1 MAQEETAVQTE
12 RPVSPIVD
20 GAVSPVDLGTLETSE
35 DRLIASDTSRDLE
48 ERLEAF
54 EAVYE
59 SEIGDTNLTRAR
71 NFEREFGLRQL
82 YLKFEGSNATGT
94 QKDRISFAQAMD
106 ALRRGFDVITA
117 ASCGNY
123 GVALAFAA
131 KCAGLRCVVYV
142 PETYRPTRL
151 GEIESLGATIVREGN
166 DYEGSVV
173 ASKAR
178 AARDELYDANPGGAN
193 TILQLAAYQQIAYE
207 IYDDLRDAPAVVA
220 VPVSNGTT
228 FAGIWKGFVSLHRR
242 GKISRLPHMV
252 AGSSF
257 GKNPIVQSS
266 ILGLAECADLDP
278 SKVRESRVNEPLIN
292 WHSTDGDW
300 ALHAI
305 RESKGWAAYATDKA
319 MRSYAR
325 LIREREGLMVMPAST
340 AGLVALIEGRKE
352 PFPADRYVAV
362 LTGRRS

>member
-1 MAQEETAVQTE
+1 MTQHETPTSTE
-12 RPVSPIVD
+12 RPVAPIVD
-20 GAVSPVDLGTLETSE
+20 GAVSTMDLHLIEASE
-35 DRLIASDTSRDLE
+35 DRRIAADVDRDLE

-54 EAVYE
+54 EAFFE

-71 NFEREFGLRQL
+71 NFEREFGVRQL

-106 ALRRGFDVITA
+106 ALRRGYDTLTT

-123 GVALAFAA
+123 GVALTFAA

-142 PETYRPTRL
+142 PHTYRPNRL
-151 GEIESLGATIVREGN
+151 AEIESLGATIVREGN
-166 DYEGSVV
+166 DYENSVV
-173 ASKAR
+173 ASRAR
-178 AARDELYDANPGGAN
+178 AERDGLYDANPGGAN
-193 TILQLAAYQQIAYE
+193 TILQLSAYQQIAYE
-207 IYDDLRDAPAVVA
+207 IYDELRDAPAIVA

-228 FAGIWKGFVSLHRR
+228 LAGIWKGFVSLHRR
-242 GKISRLPHMV
+242 GKISRLPRMV

-292 WHSTDGDW
+292 WHSSDGDW

-305 RESKGWAAYATDKA
+305 RESQGWAAYATDKA

-325 LIREREGLMVMPAST
+325 LVREREGLMVMPAAT
-340 AGLVALIEGRKE
+340 AGLVALVEGRAE
-352 PFPADRYVAV
+352 PFPGDRYVAV